1 MQNDFLQLVYANYI
15 IRYCFS
21 VGKIF
26 AGVY

>member
-1 MQNDFLQLVYANYI
+1 MQNDFLQLVYANYV
-15 IRYCFS
+15 RYCFS